1 MKFLVPSIG
10 SMTHCRLPG
19 PAAGADS
26 PYSSPST
33 PSRGRAR
40 ASVERI
46 AFSTAVSASETGV
59 RSGLAATCKSS
70 ARNRA
75 IEMESAVSASRW
87 ARARSSA

>member
-10 SMTHCRLPG
+10 SITQCRLPE
-19 PAAGADS
+19 PAAGADI
-26 PYSSPST
+26 PYSSPRT

-40 ASVERI
+40 ASVDRI

-59 RSGLAATCKSS
+59 RSGLDSTCRSS

-75 IEMESAVSASRW
+75 IDIESAVSASRW